1 MFRYFRTI
9 RKKLIEQHDAR
20 KYLLYAIG
28 EILLVVIGILIALQV
43 NNWNQN
49 RLDSAAAA
57 NAQIRMLEDLYNEL
71 AAMDAVLSYGNTV
84 KNYASRAM
92 SVFESGELREG
103 LSPDSFLINLY
114 QASQIHEVS
123 QAKSTYQE
131 LLASG
136 KIELIKDDMLR
147 SSIIRYYTYD
157 WSNSIVFRVQDPYR
171 ENIRKE
177 IPSPIQSLIR
187 DECGDRYTK
196 IRDIMQIVLPEVC
209 DLSFDRELSDK
220 TASEILKNDSLRN
233 DLRYRI
239 GNLDAKRI
247 MVINF
252 RESLEKIIAD
262 LEEQI

>member
-1 MFRYFRTI
+1 MLRYFRII
-9 RKKLIEQHDAR
+9 RKKLIEQDNVR
-20 KYLLYAIG
+20 KYLLYAVG

-43 NNWNQN
+43 NTWNQN

-57 NAQIRMLEDLYNEL
+57 NAQIRMLDDLYNEL
-71 AAMDAVLSYGNTV
+71 VAMDAVLSYGNTV
-84 KNYASRAM
+84 RNYASRAI
-92 SVFESGELREG
+92 SVFESGEFPEG
-103 LSPDSFLINLY
+103 LSSDSFLINLY
-114 QASQIHEVS
+114 QASQIQEVS
-123 QAKSTYQE
+123 QANSTYQE

-136 KIELIKDDMLR
+136 KIELIKDDALR
-147 SSIIRYYTYD
+147 SSIISYYTYD

-187 DECGDRYTK
+187 DECGDRYTRMRNTP
-196 IRDIMQIVLPEVC
+196 IIVLPEVC

-220 TASEILKNDSLRN
+220 TASDILKNNSLRS

-239 GNLDAKRI
+239 GNLDAQRLR
-247 MVINF
+247 VSNF
-252 RESLEKIIAD
+252 RGDLEKIIAN